1 MSTTVRSPSRY
12 AETVLRRRA
21 LLRTSIALAP
31 EPLGGWLVVLRG
43 GFAARCS
50 GSAGT
55 PRRYPLHT
63 GEVSPPGRFDIHPHS
78 ERPICTT
85 NVVACGQLSTGI
97 VAVRACWH
105 SSAEQALAPS
115 TDGTYLWLRGA
126 IMHPMVKPAL
136 RRGWRDLNTVQ
147 FGLAPAHALV
157 LGPMD
162 TTTGSFLT
170 LLDGTRGLP
179 LLRDEGRRMGL
190 PDGHVDTLVERLS
203 RSGLLDDA
211 TGGGPA
217 ADELRAKPEVL
228 DRLRPDAAALSLI
241 ASEPGEAMSRLTAR
255 RSLRVQVRGAG
266 RVGAVL
272 ASLLSGAGVGDV
284 DVRDVGRVE
293 PADVAPGG
301 LSAESVGERRDTA
314 ARRAARH
321 AAPGRP
327 PRRRGSRPSAA
338 TPGDPTMDR
347 LREESGFSLVILASR
362 EGVDVHAPRPLAAE
376 PLISSGTPHLYAGV
390 VEGTGVVGPLVLPGE
405 TGCAGC
411 LEQSRT
417 DHDETWP
424 RLVAQWRSGRPLQ
437 LEACDLA
444 LATAV
449 AGLAAAHALSF
460 LDGRTPSSAGARWE
474 VSAPGFDWHAR
485 PVWPHPACSCTAAE
499 NGAAGKGNGEH
510 TPKEVDAH
518 ETMAGHQRSTRL
530 SRTAH
535 AARPAGSWRAHV

>member
-1 MSTTVRSPSRY
+1 
-12 AETVLRRRA
+12 
-21 LLRTSIALAP
+21 
-31 EPLGGWLVVLRG
+31 
-43 GFAARCS
+43 
-50 GSAGT
+50 
-55 PRRYPLHT
+55 
-63 GEVSPPGRFDIHPHS
+63 
-78 ERPICTT
+78 
-85 NVVACGQLSTGI
+85 
-97 VAVRACWH
+97 
-105 SSAEQALAPS
+105 
-115 TDGTYLWLRGA
+115 
-126 IMHPMVKPAL
+126 MHPMVKPAL

-147 FGLAPAHALV
+147 FGLAPAHAMV

-162 TTTGSFLT
+162 SATGSFLA
-170 LLDGTRGLP
+170 LLDGTRGVP
-179 LLRDEGRRMGL
+179 LLRDEARRMGL
-190 PDGHVDTLVERLS
+190 PDGHVDGLVDRLS

-228 DRLRPDAAALSLI
+228 DRLRPDAATLSLI
-241 ASEPGEAMSRLTAR
+241 ASEPGDAMSRLAAR

-266 RVGAVL
+266 RVGVVL
-272 ASLLSGAGVGDV
+272 ASLLSGAGVGEV

-293 PADVAPGG
+293 PGDVAPGG
-301 LSAESVGERRDTA
+301 LPAESIGERRDAA

-321 AAPGRP
+321 AAPDRP
-327 PRRRGSRPSAA
+327 PRRRRGSRPPEAP
-338 TPGDPTMDR
+338 PGDLTVDR
-347 LREESGFSLVILASR
+347 LREEPGFSLVILASR
-362 EGVDVHAPRPLAAE
+362 DGVDVHAPRPMAAE

-417 DHDETWP
+417 DRDETWP
-424 RLVAQWRSGRPLQ
+424 RLVAQWRSGRPHQ

-444 LATAV
+444 LATTV
-449 AGLAAAHALSF
+449 AGLAAAHALAF

-474 VSAPGFDWHAR
+474 VSVPGFDWHPR
-485 PVWPHPACSCTAAE
+485 PVWPHPSCSCAAAE

-510 TPKEVDAH
+510 TAKEGEAH

-535 AARPAGSWRAHV
+535 AARPAGTWRAHV